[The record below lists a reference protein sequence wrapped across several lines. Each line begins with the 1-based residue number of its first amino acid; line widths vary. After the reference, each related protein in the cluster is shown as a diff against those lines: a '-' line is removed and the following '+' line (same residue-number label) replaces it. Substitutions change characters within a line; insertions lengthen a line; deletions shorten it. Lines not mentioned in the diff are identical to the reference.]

1 MLAMG
6 GEGVAYEGLAQVI
19 LLAAAFLMHLVEF
32 YASERARRRQQKQEE
47 AKPMAIST
55 PVLVDHHLAEKM
67 RQFEP
72 PRPPAAPG
80 RGQWYDEVDLGRYA
94 GGYPHE
100 RGSRSRSRFGLS
112 QTAPPRPVLRLS
124 LIPLSVFPV
133 ARDTHQQQQQQ
144 HLSAPEKS
152 EHGAHDGHS
161 HGDAEALF
169 AKGASA
175 SAHIA
180 TVLLEAF
187 VLLHSL
193 LIGLTLGLIAPT
205 ASRYNP
211 MFLALLFHQFFEGL
225 ALGAGLGASCPRDK
239 LKTGIVMCLLFTC
252 ITSVGVGLG
261 MATRN
266 SLPTQSVS
274 FLVAQGAVDAA
285 AAGVLMY
292 AGWVHLLDG
301 EITRSPEFLGKS
313 RAWKAAG
320 FAMLW
325 CGAAIMA
332 VLGKWE

>member
-1 MLAMG
+1 MG

-32 YASERARRRQQKQEE
+32 YASERARRRQRKKE
-47 AKPMAIST
+47 ATQMNIGT
-55 PVLVDHHLAEKM
+55 PVLVDRL
-67 RQFEP
+67 
-72 PRPPAAPG
+72 PAAPG
-80 RGQWYDEVDLGRYA
+80 HGQWYDEVNLGRYGSQGA
-94 GGYPHE
+94 AYHDELGY
-100 RGSRSRSRFGLS
+100 RGDDYLGFGEK
-112 QTAPPRPVLRLS
+112 QPPRPALRS
-124 LIPLSVFPV
+124 GLIPLPV
-133 ARDTHQQQQQQ
+133 SQAAQESHATH
-144 HLSAPEKS
+144 EKS
-152 EHGAHDGHS
+152 GHGAHDGHS
-161 HGDAEALF
+161 HGDTEALF
-169 AKGASA
+169 SDDASA
-175 SAHIA
+175 SARIA
-180 TVLLEAF
+180 TYLLEAF

-205 ASRYNP
+205 SSGYNP
-211 MFLALLFHQFFEGL
+211 LFIALIFHQFFEGL
-225 ALGAGLGASCPRDK
+225 ALGARIGATCPRAK
-239 LKTGIVMCLLFTC
+239 LKTGIFMCLLFTFA
-252 ITSVGVGLG
+252 TSAGVGLG

-313 RAWKAAG
+313 GAWKAAG

-332 VLGKWE
+332 ILGKWA